1 MFSRGQ
7 LIFAV
12 IFAVIFILFMIWS
25 YIKDIRLHKYYY
37 KNVWIVALGIFI
49 VVSLFA
55 ILTFWL
61 HK

>member
-1 MFSRGQ
+1 MFSTGQ

-12 IFAVIFILFMIWS
+12 IFAVVFISFMIWS
-25 YIKDIRLHKYYY
+25 YRKDIQLHQYYY
-37 KNVWIVALGIFI
+37 KNVWVVAIGIFLT
-49 VVSLFA
+49 VAFFA